1 MESILEQRGEVM
13 TRWLVSALIFLLI
26 LWYLSFTAT
35 RLDRLHH
42 RVETSWANLDV
53 LLQKRAAVA
62 LEIAHSD
69 IADPA
74 SSMLLTA
81 AAYQAR
87 DANIQNRSQAESGL
101 SGALGLLLEDSQHLA
116 TAADS
121 ALLTELSGLTDKIRV
136 AIALHTDA
144 VARTQM
150 VRSKLMVRL
159 FRLAG
164 TAPLPITYE
173 FESDVL

>member
-1 MESILEQRGEVM
+1 MVNWIV
-13 TRWLVSALIFLLI
+13 AAFILLI
-26 LWYLSFTAT
+26 SLWYLSFTDT

-74 SSMLLTA
+74 SSMLLTG

-87 DANIQNRSQAESGL
+87 DADIQNRSQAESGL
-101 SGALGLLLEDSQHLA
+101 SGALGLLLEDSRHLA
-116 TAADS
+116 TAADNV
-121 ALLTELSGLTDKIRV
+121 LLTELSALTDKIRV
-136 AIALHTDA
+136 AIAIHTDA
-144 VARTQM
+144 VGRTQL
-150 VRSKLMVRL
+150 VRSKVIVRI

-164 TAPLPITYE
+164 TAPLPVTYE

>member
-1 MESILEQRGEVM
+1 M
-13 TRWLVSALIFLLI
+13 TRWLVSALLILLS

-87 DANIQNRSQAESGL
+87 DANIQSRSQAKGGL
-101 SGALGLLLEDSQHLA
+101 SGALGLLLEDSAHLA

-121 ALLTELSGLTDKIRV
+121 ALLTELSALTDKIRV
-136 AIALHTDA
+136 AIAIHTDA

-150 VRSKLMVRL
+150 VRRKLIVRL

>member
-1 MESILEQRGEVM
+1 MIK
-13 TRWLVSALIFLLI
+13 WVSATFLFLLF

-74 SSMLLTA
+74 SSVLLTG

-87 DANIQNRSQAESGL
+87 DANIEDRSQAESGL
-101 SGALGLLLEDSQHLA
+101 SGALGLLLKDSLHLS
-116 TAADS
+116 TAADN
-121 ALLTELSGLTDKIRV
+121 ALLTELSALTDKIRV
-136 AIALHTDA
+136 AIAIHTDA
-144 VARTQM
+144 VGRTQL
-150 VRSKLMVRL
+150 VRKKLVVRI

-164 TAPLPITYE
+164 TAPLPVTYE

>member
-1 MESILEQRGEVM
+1 MKTWVTIV
-13 TRWLVSALIFLLI
+13 FLTLLA
-26 LWYLSFTAT
+26 LWYLSFSAT

-53 LLQKRAAVA
+53 LLQKRAAIA

-69 IADPA
+69 LADPA
-74 SSMLLTA
+74 SSMLLTG

-87 DANIQNRSQAESGL
+87 DAEFKNRSMAESGL
-101 SGALGLLLEDSQHLA
+101 SGALGLLLSDGLA
-116 TAADS
+116 HATQAEQ
-121 ALLTELSGLTDKIRV
+121 ALLQELSELTAKIRI
-136 AIALHTDA
+136 AIAIHTDA
-144 VARTQM
+144 VSSTQM
-150 VRSKLMVRL
+150 VRKKFVVRS

-164 TAPLPITYE
+164 RAPLPVTYE

>member
-1 MESILEQRGEVM
+1 MFNWFAAAFLF
-13 TRWLVSALIFLLI
+13 LIF

-74 SSMLLTA
+74 SSMLLTG

-87 DANIQNRSQAESGL
+87 DANIENRSQAESGL
-101 SGALGLLLEDSQHLA
+101 SGALGLLMEDSHHLA
-116 TAADS
+116 SAADNV
-121 ALLTELSGLTDKIRV
+121 LLTELSALTDKIRV
-136 AIALHTDA
+136 AIAIHTDA
-144 VARTQM
+144 VSRTQM
-150 VRSKLMVRL
+150 VRKKFVVRV

>member
-1 MESILEQRGEVM
+1 
-13 TRWLVSALIFLLI
+13 
-26 LWYLSFTAT
+26 
-35 RLDRLHH
+35 
-42 RVETSWANLDV
+42 
-53 LLQKRAAVA
+53 
-62 LEIAHSD
+62 
-69 IADPA
+69 
-74 SSMLLTA
+74 MLLTA

-87 DANIQNRSQAESGL
+87 DANIQSRSQAESGL
-101 SGALGLLLEDSQHLA
+101 SGALGLLLEDSAHLA

-121 ALLTELSGLTDKIRV
+121 ALLTELSALTDKIRV
-136 AIALHTDA
+136 AIAIHTDA

-150 VRSKLMVRL
+150 VRSKFIVKL

>member
-1 MESILEQRGEVM
+1 MRYWVL
-13 TRWLVSALIFLLI
+13 TIFLIIFLI
-26 LWYLSFTAT
+26 WYLTFLAR
-35 RLDRLHH
+35 RLDRLHQ
-42 RVETSWANLDV
+42 RVDNTWANLDV

-74 SSMLLTA
+74 SSMLLTG

-87 DANIQNRSQAESGL
+87 DAAIQNRSNAESGL

-121 ALLTELSGLTDKIRV
+121 QLLTELSALTDKIRV
-136 AIALHTDA
+136 AISLHTDA
-144 VARTQM
+144 VNRSQM
-150 VRSKLMVRL
+150 LRSKFVVRS

-164 TAPLPITYE
+164 SAPLPVTYE
-173 FESDVL
+173 FEADVL

>member
-1 MESILEQRGEVM
+1 M
-13 TRWLVSALIFLLI
+13 TGWLVFALIFLVN

-81 AAYQAR
+81 SAYQAR
-87 DANIQNRSQAESGL
+87 DADIRNR
-101 SGALGLLLEDSQHLA
+101 
-116 TAADS
+116 
-121 ALLTELSGLTDKIRV
+121 
-136 AIALHTDA
+136 
-144 VARTQM
+144 
-150 VRSKLMVRL
+150 
-159 FRLAG
+159 
-164 TAPLPITYE
+164 
-173 FESDVL
+173 

>member
-1 MESILEQRGEVM
+1 MK
-13 TRWLVSALIFLLI
+13 TLVAAIFFILLI
-26 LWYLSFTAT
+26 LWYLSFLAS

-62 LEIAHSD
+62 LEIAHSGL
-69 IADPA
+69 ADPA
-74 SSMLLTA
+74 SSMLLTG

-87 DANIQNRSQAESGL
+87 DAEIQNRSMAESGL
-101 SGALGLLLEDSQHLA
+101 SGALGLLLADSQDAPSDLEHALLKEL
-116 TAADS
+116 S
-121 ALLTELSGLTDKIRV
+121 LLTEKIRV
-136 AIALHTDA
+136 AIAMHTDA
-144 VARTQM
+144 VSSTQM
-150 VRSKLMVRL
+150 VRKKMIVRT

-164 TAPLPITYE
+164 TAPLPVTYE

>member
-1 MESILEQRGEVM
+1 MNQWLLLTIL
-13 TRWLVSALIFLLI
+13 LLI
-26 LWYLSFTAT
+26 VLWYLSFTAT
-35 RLDRLHH
+35 RVDRLHH

-81 AAYQAR
+81 ASYQAR
-87 DANIQNRSQAESGL
+87 DADIQSRSQAESGL
-101 SGALGLLLEDSQHLA
+101 SGTLGLLLEDSAHLA
-116 TAADS
+116 TAADNV
-121 ALLTELSGLTDKIRV
+121 LLTELSALTDKIRI
-136 AIALHTDA
+136 AISIHTDA
-144 VARTQM
+144 VLRTQL
-150 VRSKLMVRL
+150 VRRKPIVRI
-159 FRLAG
+159 FHLAG

-173 FESDVL
+173 FETDVL

>member
-1 MESILEQRGEVM
+1 MRYWVL
-13 TRWLVSALIFLLI
+13 TIFLI
-26 LWYLSFTAT
+26 IFFIWYLTFLAR
-35 RLDRLHH
+35 RLDRLHQ
-42 RVETSWANLDV
+42 RVDNTWANLDI

-74 SSMLLTA
+74 SSMLLTG

-87 DANIQNRSQAESGL
+87 DAAIQNRSNAESGL
-101 SGALGLLLEDSQHLA
+101 SGALGLLLEDAQHLT

-121 ALLTELSGLTDKIRV
+121 QLLTELSALTDKIRV

-144 VARTQM
+144 VNRSQM
-150 VRSKLMVRL
+150 LRSKVVVKS

-164 TAPLPITYE
+164 SAPLPVTYE
-173 FESDVL
+173 FEADVL